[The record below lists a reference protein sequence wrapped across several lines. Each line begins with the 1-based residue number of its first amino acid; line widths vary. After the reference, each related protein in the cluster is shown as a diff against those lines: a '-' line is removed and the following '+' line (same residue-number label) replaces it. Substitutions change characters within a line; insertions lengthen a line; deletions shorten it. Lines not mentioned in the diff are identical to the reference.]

1 MERLQE
7 EKRMEQIRRKER
19 NEAHLYMSVQVLLED
34 SFDGHQG
41 NDLYDPDRALYRVFR
56 VRKQTTLQELLEQL
70 ADSLVSIIPG
80 SCVFL
85 CVWYGDRPSYAY
97 IHLEISRRNETDTVL
112 NPYLF

>member
-1 MERLQE
+1 
-7 EKRMEQIRRKER
+7 MEQIRRKER

-70 ADSLVSIIPG
+70 ADSLVSIIPA
-80 SCVFL
+80 SYAFL
-85 CVWYGDRPSYAY
+85 CVQNGDRPSYAY
-97 IHLEISRRNETDTVL
+97 ICLEIFRRNETNTVL

>member
-1 MERLQE
+1 VERLQE

-56 VRKQTTLQELLEQL
+56 FRNQTTLQELLEQL
-70 ADSLVSIIPG
+70 ADSLVSSVTI
-80 SCVFL
+80 
-85 CVWYGDRPSYAY
+85 
-97 IHLEISRRNETDTVL
+97 
-112 NPYLF
+112 

>member
-1 MERLQE
+1 MYLSIFLFFQLVERLQE

-56 VRKQTTLQELLEQL
+56 VRKQTTLQELLEHL
-70 ADSLVSIIPG
+70 ADSLVS
-80 SCVFL
+80 
-85 CVWYGDRPSYAY
+85 
-97 IHLEISRRNETDTVL
+97 NVL
-112 NPYLF
+112 IMGYSNF

>member
-1 MERLQE
+1 
-7 EKRMEQIRRKER
+7 MEQIRRKER

-70 ADSLVSIIPG
+70 ADSLVSNI
-80 SCVFL
+80 
-85 CVWYGDRPSYAY
+85 
-97 IHLEISRRNETDTVL
+97 TVL
-112 NPYLF
+112 WISVCCACICRPLCLDIWGRFQTNEMCSA